1 MYLSN
6 KLLNNN
12 QGRRE
17 GGKFIYKIMQKIVA
31 KKRQC
36 AKMGFYYR
44 QRGQKC
50 WHNSLEKFWRPTV
63 YIQKLSLIA
72 REVNGQLLLVGKPI
86 PKLTADFIRPPPP
99 PIRDGSNDN
108 HSMRL
113 SMT

>member
-50 WHNSLEKFWRPTV
+50 WHNSFEKFWRPIYTKIIVDCEEGEWTV
-63 YIQKLSLIA
+63 ASS
-72 REVNGQLLLVGKPI
+72 R
-86 PKLTADFIRPPPP
+86 
-99 PIRDGSNDN
+99 
-108 HSMRL
+108 
-113 SMT
+113 